1 MAHKT
6 ITISEEVYESLAKH
20 KSPNESFT
28 KAILRLTSGRGRAR
42 TLLEF
47 LEGMSPS
54 EDLANQVE
62 KAMKR
67 MRTTKLRR
75 ATLE

>member
-6 ITISEEVYESLAKH
+6 ITISEEAYESLAKH

-28 KAILRLTSGRGRAR
+28 KAILRLTSGRGKAR
-42 TLLEF
+42 SLLEF
-47 LEGMSPS
+47 LEEISPS
-54 EDLANQVE
+54 EDLANHIE

-75 ATLE
+75 ARLE

>member
-6 ITISEEVYESLAKH
+6 ITISEEAYDSLAKH

-28 KAILRLTSGRGRAR
+28 KAILRLTSGRGNAR
-42 TLLEF
+42 SLLEF
-47 LEGMSPS
+47 LEGIPPS
-54 EDLANQVE
+54 EDLAKHVE
-62 KAMKR
+62 RAMKR
-67 MRTTKLRR
+67 MRSTKLRR

>member
-6 ITISEEVYESLAKH
+6 ITISEEAYQSLAKH

-28 KAILRLTSGRGRAR
+28 EAILRLTSGRGDAR
-42 TLLEF
+42 SLLEF
-47 LEGMSPS
+47 LEVIPPS
-54 EDLANQVE
+54 EDLADHVE

-67 MRTTKLRR
+67 MRSTKVRR